1 MFTMKTAVRY
11 SLLMILMV
19 IGFALSDVVICSD
32 NGLTIA
38 WNGVEDFFK
47 VFAYPVLI
55 ILILG

>member
-1 MFTMKTAVRY
+1 MKTAVRY